1 MLVAA
6 GRSKL
11 EAEVTRLVATLTSLA
26 SYQDVTRLVATL
38 TSLASYQDADIRILS
53 LQCLASVMD
62 LPYHLLHPLRKQ
74 VVTTVM
80 LAVDDNMRRVRQ
92 QAVKC
97 LSVWNNGP

>member
-1 MLVAA
+1 MAT

-11 EAEVTRLVATLTSLA
+11 EAE
-26 SYQDVTRLVATL
+26 VTRLVATL

-53 LQCLASVMD
+53 LQCLVSLMD

-74 VVTTVM
+74 VVATVM
-80 LAVDDNMRRVRQ
+80 LTVDDNMRRVRQ

-97 LSVWNNGP
+97 LSVWSNGP

>member
-11 EAEVTRLVATLTSLA
+11 EAE
-26 SYQDVTRLVATL
+26 VTRLVATL

-97 LSVWNNGP
+97 LSVWSNGP